1 MKIFPVFAHY
11 SVSSLKT
18 GDLDA
23 IALSRHETQENI
35 VDMLSASV

>member
-23 IALSRHETQENI
+23 IALMSFQTENP
-35 VDMLSASV
+35 